1 MRADAGLSRE
11 QARQRREDLVA
22 RARVLRADGKTWAEV
37 GAEVGVSRAA
47 IRHLVG
53 PGAPTPKP
61 PASSQRPLAERAVE
75 LQEQGLS
82 LWTISRQLGVPY
94 RDVERAVAAAKL
106 REQVESGRLRI
117 RQATAEEMEEF
128 RRQRERHDR
137 QQVQDRERTLGVA

>member
-37 GAEVGVSRAA
+37 GAEVGVSRSA

-61 PASSQRPLAERAVE
+61 PASSPRPLAEQAIE

-106 REQVESGRLRI
+106 REQVASGRLRI
-117 RQATAEEMEEF
+117 RQATPAEMEEF

-137 QQVQDRERTLGVA
+137 QQIRDRGRALGVA